1 MVEKRFLSNCIYF
14 IFEIESKTDF
24 DMAKGPCF
32 RKYMF
37 FNYKTTNCIK
47 QINLERTY

>member
-1 MVEKRFLSNCIYF
+1 MLLKQNVNTYMYILVEKESNSIYF

-37 FNYKTTNCIK
+37 F
-47 QINLERTY
+47 